1 MCWGPLVSLTISA
14 AGVHLAHAGRLLY
27 TPPAFNRLFPRS
39 MLVIRLQRTGR
50 ENTPTFRI
58 VVSEKARSAKKG
70 TLEILGHFLPSR
82 EKPVFECKQD
92 RVEYWISKGAK
103 PSDTLARHLKHAG
116 MKNMEKFMVR
126 YTKKKSKNEEA
137 AAPTAPAAAS
147 PAAAAP
153 AAAESAPIAEEAP
166 KAA

>member
-1 MCWGPLVSLTISA
+1 
-14 AGVHLAHAGRLLY
+14 
-27 TPPAFNRLFPRS
+27 

-70 TLEILGHFLPSR
+70 TLEIVGHFIPNR
-82 EKPVFECKQD
+82 ETPVFDCKQD
-92 RVEYWISKGAK
+92 RVEYWISKGAQ
-103 PSDTLARHLKHAG
+103 PSDTLARHLKRVG
-116 MKNMEKFMVR
+116 MKNMDKFILR
-126 YTKKKSKNEEA
+126 YAKQKSKSEV
-137 AAPTAPAAAS
+137 

-153 AAAESAPIAEEAP
+153 AAAPVAAPEEP